1 MSLARGQN
9 MHGASPSTL
18 GPARGRK
25 SAGLQDFQNASMS
38 THSLVVRRYYVPLS
52 TIDDL
57 AGVMLIGEWSCDHVL
72 LAPGESLGNRG

>member
-1 MSLARGQN
+1 MYGVLPSTSDTARGY
-9 MHGASPSTL
+9 
-18 GPARGRK
+18 K

-72 LAPGESLGNRG
+72 LAPGESLGSRG